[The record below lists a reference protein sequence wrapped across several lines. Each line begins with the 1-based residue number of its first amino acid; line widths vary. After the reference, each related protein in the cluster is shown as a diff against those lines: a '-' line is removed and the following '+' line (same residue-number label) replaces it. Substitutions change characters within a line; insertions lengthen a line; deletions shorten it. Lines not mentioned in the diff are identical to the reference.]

1 MEQGS
6 LRCDVNI
13 SIMKPDDTK
22 LGTRAE
28 IKNLNSIKAIG
39 RAIEYEIKR
48 QAKLLDS
55 GERVIQETRRFDDNR
70 GITKSMRSK
79 EDAHDYRYFPEPDI
93 LQVNFTDEDLDKI
106 KAKLPVMPFKR
117 LEIYTGEY
125 GLSENDAKIIV
136 NQKPVSDLFDGALK
150 VYNNPK
156 SIANFIIGELMRRV
170 NLGEISPDNL
180 PFTAEQL
187 AKLVEMSDTDKVS
200 KNDAK
205 TIFRQMAEQG
215 GDPEEIA
222 KASGFL
228 ITNDTGRVL
237 EVIEKVIAA
246 NEKAV
251 NQYVGGD
258 VKVFGFLM
266 GQCSKELKGVCTP
279 KVIKEE
285 LEKKLKSL

>member
-1 MEQGS
+1 MKFTW
-6 LRCDVNI
+6 RI
-13 SIMKPDDTK
+13 S
-22 LGTRAE
+22 G
-28 IKNLNSIKAIG
+28 
-39 RAIEYEIKR
+39 
-48 QAKLLDS
+48 
-55 GERVIQETRRFDDNR
+55 
-70 GITKSMRSK
+70 
-79 EDAHDYRYFPEPDI
+79 
-93 LQVNFTDEDLDKI
+93 
-106 KAKLPVMPFKR
+106 
-117 LEIYTGEY
+117 IYTGEY

>member
-1 MEQGS
+1 MCVQH
-6 LRCDVNI
+6 
-13 SIMKPDDTK
+13 K
-22 LGTRAE
+22 LGRFTPSGE
-28 IKNLNSIKAIG
+28 VFSFVYIFNYVLNSA
-39 RAIEYEIKR
+39 
-48 QAKLLDS
+48 
-55 GERVIQETRRFDDNR
+55 F
-70 GITKSMRSK
+70 
-79 EDAHDYRYFPEPDI
+79 
-93 LQVNFTDEDLDKI
+93 
-106 KAKLPVMPFKR
+106 
-117 LEIYTGEY
+117 
-125 GLSENDAKIIV
+125 
-136 NQKPVSDLFDGALK
+136 
-150 VYNNPK
+150 
-156 SIANFIIGELMRRV
+156 
-170 NLGEISPDNL
+170 
-180 PFTAEQL
+180 EQL